1 MPDMQ
6 TDIEVLKTEVR
17 SLQTGV
23 SEVAAKM
30 DIILSMQVQI
40 VRLQEQH
47 DGHRQAVDRAFAA
60 IREQKIQVR
69 EFNRLTSFIK
79 GGALVATLL
88 FAFVQWY
95 VLGQIKT
102 LERVDADVKALDRRT
117 SSVESKLWPDLRSS
131 K

>member
-1 MPDMQ
+1 MQ

-17 SLQTGV
+17 SLQQGV
-23 SEVAAKM
+23 SEVAAKI
-30 DIILSMQVQI
+30 DIIMSMQVQI

-60 IREQKIQVR
+60 IREQKQQVSELNSLR
-69 EFNRLTSFIK
+69 NVVK

-88 FAFVQWY
+88 FAFAQWY
-95 VLGQIKT
+95 VLGQLTT
-102 LERVDADVKALDRRT
+102 LQRVDTDVKMIDRRVL
-117 SSVESKLWPDLRSS
+117 SVESKLWPDTTGGS